1 MICKDLSK
9 LGYTGSTK
17 DIGVLRA
24 PLAEGRGELTI
35 PGGGGGGGGAAAGLE
50 DIQEEREEVVTAG
63 LENLSIS

>member
-17 DIGVLRA
+17 DLGVLRA
-24 PLAEGRGELTI
+24 PLADGRGELTI
-35 PGGGGGGGGAAAGLE
+35 PGGGGGAAAGLE

>member
-9 LGYTGSTK
+9 LGYTSSTK
-17 DIGVLRA
+17 DLGILRA
-24 PLAEGRGELTI
+24 PFAEGRGELTI
-35 PGGGGGGGGAAAGLE
+35 PGGGGGGGAAGLE

>member
-9 LGYTGSTK
+9 LGYTSSAK

-24 PLAEGRGELTI
+24 PLADGRGELTI
-35 PGGGGGGGGAAAGLE
+35 PGGGGGAAAGLE